1 MEDAIRNG
9 GGQSAVGRFI
19 DLRQHERRI
28 DGKSVEYL
36 SCFGIVEGVETALER
51 FAVKSQNGCAGGC
64 RAAVEVCRV
73 TAPPVVQQ
81 RQSVRPP
88 RQARRRR
95 AVPGQRDQMPTILCA
110 EKTAAK
116 HAPSESTDPAKGKE
130 YRQSWITMS
139 GSRTA
144 FIRCHPDLPS
154 EERPQLDW
162 ATLNVQLPH
171 KASAP
176 PSDSQSQ
183 SALRP
188 GACRRRRYAIEAVF
202 RSWKS
207 PRAQSY
213 RKLNG
218 I

>member
-1 MEDAIRNG
+1 VEGSVCGDNGFGVMEDAIRNG

-28 DGKSVEYL
+28 DGKSAEYL

-95 AVPGQRDQMPTILCA
+95 AIAGQRDQMPTILCA
-110 EKTAAK
+110 EAG
-116 HAPSESTDPAKGKE
+116 P
-130 YRQSWITMS
+130 R
-139 GSRTA
+139 
-144 FIRCHPDLPS
+144 
-154 EERPQLDW
+154 
-162 ATLNVQLPH
+162 
-171 KASAP
+171 ASA
-176 PSDSQSQ
+176 SIASRCASRC
-183 SALRP
+183 SAAPAGLL
-188 GACRRRRYAIEAVF
+188 AY
-202 RSWKS
+202 
-207 PRAQSY
+207 RASA
-213 RKLNG
+213 
-218 I
+218 